1 MPCYSPLLAYRIFVK
16 NEPKIVF
23 NKPSG
28 QSPYSEQKGFNVPCG
43 KCWGCRLNHA
53 RQWAIRCTHEAQ
65 YYDEELKL
73 PSCFITLTFNSDYL
87 LKRENPLSLNKRD
100 FQLFMKR
107 LRKKYPNI
115 PIRYYHS
122 GEYGEKNGRPHY
134 HAIIFGVNFNDR
146 ILWKSKPHKLYTSE
160 TLNGLWPYGYSTIGN
175 VSFETA
181 SYTARYIMK
190 KRYGEDASSHYNNRI
205 PEYSTMSLGNGKD
218 TFGLGYGF
226 FKKYKKDIYPNDYV
240 VTRYGFKV
248 KPPRYYDSLLS
259 EGEREELKIARRE
272 RAEDPY
278 TDIRDPRWKRLKER
292 EKHKILELERIL
304 EARQI

>member
-1 MPCYSPLLAYRIFVK
+1 MPCYSPLVAYRIFVK
-16 NEPKIVF
+16 DQPKVVF

-53 RQWAIRCTHEAQ
+53 RQWALRCCHEAQ
-65 YYDEELKL
+65 IYREEKEL
-73 PSCFITLTFNSDYL
+73 PSSFITLTFNPKIKD
-87 LKRENPLSLNKRD
+87 PTSLNKRD

-107 LRKKYPNI
+107 LRKKYSDI

-134 HAIIFGVNFNDR
+134 HAIIFGINFDDR
-146 ILWKSKPHKLYTSE
+146 VLWSEKPNKLYTSE
-160 TLNGLWPYGYSTIGN
+160 TLTSLWPYGYHIIGN
-175 VSFETA
+175 VTFETA

-190 KRYGEDASSHYNNRI
+190 KQYGKNAVEHYQDRI

-218 TFGLGYGF
+218 TFGIGYSF
-226 FKKYKKDIYPNDYV
+226 FQKYKKDIYPHDYV
-240 VTRYGFKV
+240 VEPRFGFKV
-248 KPPRYYDSLLS
+248 KPPRYYDSLLPK
-259 EGEREELKIARRE
+259 EELEELKKARRE

-278 TDIRDPRWKRLKER
+278 TDIRDPRWKRLKDRER
-292 EKHKILELERIL
+292 HKILELERVL
-304 EARQI
+304 ESRKL

>member
-1 MPCYSPLLAYRIFVK
+1 MPCYSPLTAYRTFVK

-28 QSPYSEQKGFNVPCG
+28 QSPYSEQKGFNIPCG
-43 KCWGCRLNHA
+43 RCWGCRLNYA

-65 YYDEELKL
+65 YYEEDLKL
-73 PSCFITLTFNSDYL
+73 PSCFITLTFDP
-87 LKRENPLSLNKRD
+87 KIRNPVSLNKRD

-107 LRKKYPNI
+107 LRKKYSNI
-115 PIRYYHS
+115 PIRYFHS
-122 GEYGEKNGRPHY
+122 GEYGEKRGRPHY
-134 HAIIFGVNFNDR
+134 HAILFGADFNHDR
-146 ILWKSKPHKLYTSE
+146 VLRHEKPNKLYTSK
-160 TLNGLWPYGYSTIGN
+160 TLNDLWPFGFHLIGN
-175 VSFETA
+175 VTFETA

-190 KRYGEDASSHYNNRI
+190 KQYGDDADKHYKDRI

-226 FKKYKKDIYPNDYV
+226 FQKYKKDIYPHDYV

-259 EGEREELKIARRE
+259 KEELEELKKARRE

-278 TDIRDPRWKRLKER
+278 TDIRDPRWKRLKDRER
-292 EKHKILELERIL
+292 YKIKELERVL
-304 EARQI
+304 ETRKL